1 MELPLYLKWEIL
13 FWVWAVTV
21 PSRQVSLPHVCTGCF
36 SSVDLSSCDTVMHW
50 YWVLGAAVVSV
61 QYNSIHRWYPYIQI
75 GISTTSSVLC
85 VYVLVCVPWR
95 YSSSMSMIVVGLS
108 NPTLTKWMYL
118 CMTCMFLLSGIKHT
132 VDLLFANNRKS
143 LALWVQTMLT
153 RRWQTDENTLTT
165 FMAVH

>member
-1 MELPLYLKWEIL
+1 MCWILLVRKSDTHSIPHDSMSHLRGEFLLSLYNCTLSGWNICMYYLLAGASDHLPLHVLRMWMEWPLYLKWEIL

-61 QYNSIHRWYPYIQI
+61 QHDSIHRWYPYIQI

-95 YSSSMSMIVVGLS
+95 
-108 NPTLTKWMYL
+108 
-118 CMTCMFLLSGIKHT
+118 
-132 VDLLFANNRKS
+132 
-143 LALWVQTMLT
+143 
-153 RRWQTDENTLTT
+153 
-165 FMAVH
+165 